1 MTFYITRAIMELNLT
16 EVERLMELKDRLKK
30 LRKDKGITQ
39 ESLGAAIHVSR
50 SAIAKWEAG
59 LGIPSEDSIVALCAY
74 FSVAREDLFPNI
86 QTEELLVKKNVKIN
100 WHKRVI
106 VILAALLARVLA
118 LVGGVRI
125 YAAARDARA
134 EAEREG
140 LYPVV
145 TKIYFEN
152 DPLSESFVDKHEGK
166 YMLYLG
172 SLKTLYFAVDLD
184 ERLCEDRFTF
194 TVELEGV
201 ETLPQAEL
209 VAYQASWSEGET
221 EMKRMVY
228 RVRFRTSELSLE
240 QLALKKA
247 TYVYQ
252 ANSARAEKEC
262 VLAAAPL
269 PVCVYDEYYATVD
282 IRFHAE
288 TLLSLEIPKG
298 MSIEETILDKGY
310 QSELVD
316 ALLEEKIYGVFDAP
330 RIAFKGWKIEDG
342 RALTDKLYEDAVLLA
357 DMEYTSAQ
365 PLEVTAGLKYDG
377 ELGLYDDGGRICFYL
392 NGEQYGNVLYT
403 LSSESENVEIVGGG
417 RLRGTKPGV
426 ATIDVAYD
434 LGFYKGKTS
443 FDVTFGGF
451 SYVDF
456 YVGGYK
462 PKRIK
467 LAYDGEMDGLLF
479 EGEEYEELL
488 AEIDGMNEA
497 FEVATGYA
505 RTLKGFQRVD
515 ELSYMPVFETAY
527 EFDASP
533 FYFQIA
539 SGYTN
544 VSPMDIPEQIV
555 LEVGKYV
562 SWVTGMIGYYD
573 GEWDAHWV
581 VDDPLGILSDNR
593 KLEEAGSLKL
603 YCMISVVKD
612 GIVIFSDIYSIDI
625 VAV

>member
-1 MTFYITRAIMELNLT
+1 MEF
-16 EVERLMELKDRLKK
+16 KDRLKK

-39 ESLGAAIHVSR
+39 EALGAAIHVSR

-59 LGIPSEDSIVALCAY
+59 LGIPSEDSIVALCEY

-86 QTEELLVKKNVKIN
+86 QTEELLVEKNVKIS
-100 WHKRVI
+100 WHKKAI
-106 VILAALLARVLA
+106 VLLASLLALVLA

-152 DPLSESFVDKHEGK
+152 DPLSESFVDKNEGK

-184 ERLCEDRFTF
+184 ERLCEGGFTF

-228 RVRFRTSELSLE
+228 RVRFRASELSLE

-252 ANSARAEKEC
+252 ANGAQAEKEC

-269 PVCVYDEYYATVD
+269 PVCVYDEYYAIVD

-392 NGEQYGNVLYT
+392 NGEQYENVLYT

-451 SYVDF
+451 SYVEF
-456 YVGGYK
+456 YTGGYK

-488 AEIDGMNEA
+488 AEIDEMNEA
-497 FEVATGYA
+497 FEAATGYA
-505 RTLKGFQRVD
+505 RTLKGFKRVD
-515 ELSYMPVFETAY
+515 ELSYMPLFETAY
-527 EFDASP
+527 SFDASP
-533 FYFQIA
+533 FSFQISA
-539 SGYTN
+539 EYKN
-544 VSPMDIPEQIV
+544 VSPTDVPERMV
-555 LEVGKYV
+555 LEVGEYL
-562 SWVTGMIGYYD
+562 SWVARMDGYYD
-573 GEWDAHWV
+573 GEWSAHWV
-581 VDDPLGILSDNR
+581 IDDPLRILSDNR
-593 KLEEAGSLKL
+593 KLVAAGTLTM
-603 YCMISVVKD
+603 YCMMSFTKD
-612 GIVIFSDIYSIDI
+612 GVVTFSDIYEIDI
-625 VAV
+625 VVA